1 MRCFWD
7 ERQRSHAPAAEF
19 FNGQLHPAA
28 EHYGRLDAILH
39 DRGIVFSAEHCS

>member
-1 MRCFWD
+1 MLLGRATA
-7 ERQRSHAPAAEF
+7 EPSPAAEF